1 MPKYKIMGERT
12 LVEAWTYIVEAEDED
27 QAIEMV
33 EECPDG
39 MCDGIER
46 LDDDQCYQ
54 DDTEFSLLEEI
65 IEKKKKPNPKQS
77 SKGVDD
83 GKPFKKTRKKKK

>member
-1 MPKYKIMGERT
+1 MPKFRIKGERT
-12 LVEAWTYIVEAEDED
+12 LVEAWTYIVTADDEE

-39 MCDGIER
+39 ECDGIER

-54 DDTEFSLLEEI
+54 DDTEFEVLEEI
-65 IEKKKKPNPKQS
+65 KEPKPKKKKAAT
-77 SKGVDD
+77 
-83 GKPFKKTRKKKK
+83 KKKAAKKKKK

>member
-33 EECPDG
+33 EDCPDG
-39 MCDGIER
+39 ECDGITR
-46 LDDDQCYQ
+46 LQDDQCYE
-54 DDTEFSLLEEI
+54 DNTEFSFLEEI
-65 IEKKKKPNPKQS
+65 VESKKP
-77 SKGVDD
+77 
-83 GKPFKKTRKKKK
+83 KKNVRKKSR

>member
-39 MCDGIER
+39 LCDGITR
-46 LDDDQCYQ
+46 LQDDQCYE
-54 DDTEFSLLEEI
+54 DNTEFSFLEEI
-65 IEKKKKPNPKQS
+65 VEPKKP
-77 SKGVDD
+77 
-83 GKPFKKTRKKKK
+83 KKNVRKKSR

>member
-12 LVEAWTYIVEAEDED
+12 LVEAWTYIVEAEDVD

-39 MCDGIER
+39 ECEGITR
-46 LDDDQCYQ
+46 LQDDQCYE
-54 DDTEFSLLEEI
+54 DSTEFSFLEEI
-65 IEKKKKPNPKQS
+65 IEP
-77 SKGVDD
+77 
-83 GKPFKKTRKKKK
+83 KKTKKNVRKKSR

>member
-39 MCDGIER
+39 ECDGITR
-46 LDDDQCYQ
+46 LQDDQCYQ
-54 DDTEFSLLEEI
+54 DDTEFSFLEEI
-65 IEKKKKPNPKQS
+65 IEKKPKAKKAVPK
-77 SKGVDD
+77 
-83 GKPFKKTRKKKK
+83 KKAAPKKKKK

>member
-39 MCDGIER
+39 ECEGITR
-46 LDDDQCYQ
+46 LQDDQCYE
-54 DDTEFSLLEEI
+54 DNTEFSFLEEI
-65 IEKKKKPNPKQS
+65 EEPKPKKK
-77 SKGVDD
+77 
-83 GKPFKKTRKKKK
+83 TTKKK

>member
-39 MCDGIER
+39 LCEGIQR

-54 DDTEFSLLEEI
+54 DDTEFSLIEEI
-65 IEKKKKPNPKQS
+65 VEKKPKAKKAVPKKKTAKKKKN
-77 SKGVDD
+77 
-83 GKPFKKTRKKKK
+83 GK